1 MASIP
6 QQKYR
11 PILLVSSLGFGG
23 AEVQTAVEANLLA
36 RKGHFPL
43 LIAFGDGPVKERLD
57 PQVGVRI
64 ISEQGYWSRAKAVAK
79 LCRKHQ
85 ATHIHCVLF
94 AAKIVGAIAGMVA
107 KVPVIWHVH
116 GHRFYDSKKVKAF
129 LQLTSR
135 LPSVKSILFV
145 ANAIRKWHEKEGYYP
160 KSKVGTLYNGLEP
173 PAQVPNLVAPDVF
186 TIGFIGRFVAL
197 KRVEL
202 LLESLAAL
210 KAQGISAKAI
220 IVGDG
225 EEGPRWKQLSSDL
238 GLDQD
243 VEWTGFVQNPRAE
256 YARFSCVV
264 LPSSE
269 EAMSLTLLDALRE
282 GVPAIAFNVGG
293 NGEIIVDGQTGF
305 LVTTPQELTER
316 LAQLAGGFKLAG
328 LGQAG
333 LDYFIANFTEES
345 HYQTLIAFY
354 QKALRK
360 N

>member
-1 MASIP
+1 VPM
-6 QQKYR
+6 
-11 PILLVSSLGFGG
+11 LV
-23 AEVQTAVEANLLA
+23 
-36 RKGHFPL
+36 
-43 LIAFGDGPVKERLD
+43 AFADGPVRERLN
-57 PQVGVRI
+57 PKVEIVI
-64 ISEQGYWSRAKAVAK
+64 LHETGYWARAKAVAK
-79 LCRKHQ
+79 LCRSHK

-94 AAKIVGAIAGMVA
+94 AAKIVGAISGLLA

-116 GHRFYDSKKVKAF
+116 GHRFYDSRGVKAF

-160 KSKVGTLYNGLEP
+160 KSKVRTLYNGLEP
-173 PAQVPNLVAPDVF
+173 PAQVPNHEPPEVF
-186 TIGFIGRFVAL
+186 TLGFIGRFVAL

-210 KAQGISAKAI
+210 KKQGISAKAI

-225 EEGPRWKQLSSDL
+225 EEGARWKKLSSDL
-238 GLDQD
+238 DLESD

-282 GVPAIAFNVGG
+282 GVPAIAFKVGG
-293 NGEIIVDGQTGF
+293 NGEIILDGQTGF
-305 LVTTPQELTER
+305 LVQSPEELTQR
-316 LAQLAGGFKLAG
+316 LAQLANGFKLPG

-333 LDYFIANFTEES
+333 LDYFMANFTEES
-345 HYQTLIAFY
+345 HYQTLISY
-354 QKALRK
+354 YRKALAR
-360 N
+360 